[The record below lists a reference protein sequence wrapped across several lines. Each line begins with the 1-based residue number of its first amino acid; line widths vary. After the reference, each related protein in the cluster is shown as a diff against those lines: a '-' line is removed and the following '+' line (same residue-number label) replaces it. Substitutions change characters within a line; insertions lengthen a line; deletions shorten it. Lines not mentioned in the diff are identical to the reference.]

1 MDRTLRDKKTS
12 VTSKIFPALFS
23 KERGI
28 PDRLE
33 LTLINRDAF
42 HNIRVRNYETM
53 ATMMSVAGNL

>member
-1 MDRTLRDKKTS
+1 MS
-12 VTSKIFPALFS
+12 EIFPALFS